1 MMKRLIKAGANPNSP
16 FGRENPLYEAAS
28 RGQNE
33 TVAILVEQG
42 AVVDPDDGYRTPFAA
57 AAIEAGHEWGQTA
70 LIEAAYDR
78 YEATVAL
85 LLELGARTE
94 EKDDHG
100 RVPLWIATK
109 NRHMNTVKLLV
120 KYGANIEAADHYGS
134 TPLTVVVRY
143 GDRKLAEYPLE
154 TDDQERNQQVAVMGE
169 IYRAASSVIMWLGE
183 EIGAIQTASD
193 LLPRVARAQRTLLQ
207 EAGDLL
213 VEEGP
218 AEGGED
224 PKTLLERM
232 FEEQNATEAFE
243 HLMQRTN
250 IWPPEIFNSHIV
262 ADSGPQAEI
271 LFEDVVFILHT
282 LEQVF
287 VHAVRYMIE
296 VCGIAWVWRLGIQ
309 RKTKKSDNLPSWV
322 PDLNE
327 RSAFTEVSPFRDGKS
342 SFKLDIKEDSMTT
355 ETPLRISGCIVDKIV
370 FKLTLTRD
378 LEILTILSL
387 VVDALAN
394 NNRGIYDTYPIGEG
408 FDVNNNVARSEKE
421 RVNEGSSMKS
431 TNAMALFATIT
442 YFDEETKGT
451 TTERVLP
458 PLAGW
463 LIWTLS
469 MNTNTPGL
477 SKTAPE
483 YAERFAEQWTKES
496 GDDEAFVDFE
506 LENLKLVEDV
516 LKVGKYLIYTENGY
530 FGLINP
536 EQAEVGMVLA
546 MVGRAHT
553 LRLLRKKDDTTS
565 FYAYVDMVFLNT
577 TSQEV
582 DKVERTFRDIAPER
596 LEIR

>member
-1 MMKRLIKAGANPNSP
+1 
-16 FGRENPLYEAAS
+16 
-28 RGQNE
+28 
-33 TVAILVEQG
+33 
-42 AVVDPDDGYRTPFAA
+42 
-57 AAIEAGHEWGQTA
+57 
-70 LIEAAYDR
+70 
-78 YEATVAL
+78 
-85 LLELGARTE
+85 
-94 EKDDHG
+94 
-100 RVPLWIATK
+100 
-109 NRHMNTVKLLV
+109 
-120 KYGANIEAADHYGS
+120 
-134 TPLTVVVRY
+134 
-143 GDRKLAEYPLE
+143 
-154 TDDQERNQQVAVMGE
+154 
-169 IYRAASSVIMWLGE
+169 
-183 EIGAIQTASD
+183 
-193 LLPRVARAQRTLLQ
+193 
-207 EAGDLL
+207 
-213 VEEGP
+213 
-218 AEGGED
+218 
-224 PKTLLERM
+224 
-232 FEEQNATEAFE
+232 
-243 HLMQRTN
+243 
-250 IWPPEIFNSHIV
+250 
-262 ADSGPQAEI
+262 
-271 LFEDVVFILHT
+271 
-282 LEQVF
+282 
-287 VHAVRYMIE
+287 
-296 VCGIAWVWRLGIQ
+296 
-309 RKTKKSDNLPSWV
+309 
-322 PDLNE
+322 
-327 RSAFTEVSPFRDGKS
+327 
-342 SFKLDIKEDSMTT
+342 
-355 ETPLRISGCIVDKIV
+355 
-370 FKLTLTRD
+370 
-378 LEILTILSL
+378 
-387 VVDALAN
+387 
-394 NNRGIYDTYPIGEG
+394 
-408 FDVNNNVARSEKE
+408 KE